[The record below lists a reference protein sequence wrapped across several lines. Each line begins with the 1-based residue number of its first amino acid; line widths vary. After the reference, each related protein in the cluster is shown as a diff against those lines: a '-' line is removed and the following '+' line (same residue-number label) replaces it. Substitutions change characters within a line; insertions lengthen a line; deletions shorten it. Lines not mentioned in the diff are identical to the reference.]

1 MDPIAISNKTARK
14 SNIGGV
20 PAIVPSYVAEHVD
33 KEAYILDFG
42 CGPWMRHIEYLYD
55 QGFKHVAGYEFGQNL
70 KDGMQLFLNSDRYE
84 IVYASNVFNTHSD
97 LSMMDSAIL
106 KIQNTLIRSGS
117 FYFNFPNKPNYSGM
131 SRADFL
137 NLVKDIFNRAPEKV
151 SSNGVYHVKNYNK

>member
-42 CGPWMRHIEYLYD
+42 CGPWMRHIQYLYD
-55 QGFKHVAGYEFGQNL
+55 QRFKHVAGYEFGQNL
-70 KDGMQLFLNSDRYE
+70 KDGMQLFLYANRYE
-84 IVYASNVFNTHSD
+84 VVYASSVFNTHSD
-97 LSMMDSAIL
+97 RQMVRAALAQ
-106 KIQNTLIRSGS
+106 IQETLIRSGD
-117 FYFNFPNKPNYSGM
+117 FYFNFPNKPNYLGIPRS
-131 SRADFL
+131 DFL
-137 NLVKDIFNRAPEKV
+137 LLVKDIFNRAPKKV